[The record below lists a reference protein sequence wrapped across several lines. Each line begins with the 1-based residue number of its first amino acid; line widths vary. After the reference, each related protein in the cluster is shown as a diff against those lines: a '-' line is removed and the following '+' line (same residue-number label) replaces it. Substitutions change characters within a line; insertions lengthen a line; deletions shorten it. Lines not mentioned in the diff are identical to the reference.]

1 MGDPNGSARGQ
12 WATKFGFVLAASGS
26 AVGLGNL
33 WKFPYITGEYGGGA
47 FVLVYLLCIAL
58 VGLPLMYAEMVIGQ
72 RGGKDV
78 LGALRGLL
86 SHCGAAGTVMSYA
99 IGVMAIASGFL
110 ILSFYSVV
118 AGWALHFLLLS
129 IAGLPLGEDGAGG
142 AFRALAGNGL
152 LSSGWHTLFMVMTIV
167 VVARGIHSGIELLC
181 KILMPAL
188 VGILLVLAVYMG
200 FQGGMGD
207 SVRFLFVPT
216 FSKLSGEAVLE
227 ALGHSFF
234 TLSLGMGAMVT
245 YGSYVKQDGNIVR
258 EGFWVA
264 VLDTGIALLAGL
276 VIFSVVFKY
285 DLEPSAGPGLL
296 FATLPDLFLQMPGG
310 IIVSVAFFVLVVF
323 AAWSSAVSLL
333 EVVVAYMVDEHGLKR
348 FPTTVAVGAS
358 IWLVGLLSAYHG
370 SVLDFLDDITTKYL
384 LPGGGLL
391 IGIAAGWMLSKEDR
405 ESGFRGLPSMG
416 SVLAFCWTGV
426 IRFFTPLLVAIVILA
441 KIGWISF

>member
-1 MGDPNGSARGQ
+1 M
-12 WATKFGFVLAASGS
+12 
-26 AVGLGNL
+26 
-33 WKFPYITGEYGGGA
+33 
-47 FVLVYLLCIAL
+47 
-58 VGLPLMYAEMVIGQ
+58 
-72 RGGKDV
+72 
-78 LGALRGLL
+78 
-86 SHCGAAGTVMSYA
+86 
-99 IGVMAIASGFL
+99 
-110 ILSFYSVV
+110 
-118 AGWALHFLLLS
+118 
-129 IAGLPLGEDGAGG
+129 
-142 AFRALAGNGL
+142 
-152 LSSGWHTLFMVMTIV
+152 
-167 VVARGIHSGIELLC
+167 
-181 KILMPAL
+181 
-188 VGILLVLAVYMG
+188 
-200 FQGGMGD
+200 
-207 SVRFLFVPT
+207 
-216 FSKLSGEAVLE
+216 E